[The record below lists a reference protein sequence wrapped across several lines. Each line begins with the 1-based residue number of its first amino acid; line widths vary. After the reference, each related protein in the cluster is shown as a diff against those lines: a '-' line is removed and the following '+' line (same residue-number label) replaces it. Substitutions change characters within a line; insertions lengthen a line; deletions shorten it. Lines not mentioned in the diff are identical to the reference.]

1 MATLIPSLSSCLRR
15 MNSGEKRFAQRL
27 EGMLE
32 SDALCWYDVACGPR
46 YQQPD
51 FVVLHPLHGLL
62 ILELRNW
69 TLDQIVALGRASISL
84 ADQDGC
90 HEVANPLE
98 QARQYA
104 RNFTQMLARDPLLLT
119 GSEDI
124 EPDILRCPPGY
135 GLVLCN
141 ITRRDFNTAQ
151 LGVALSADRVI
162 CKDEMTEAI
171 AIEDFQQRLWA
182 MVMTPAHTPLT
193 AAQID
198 RIRYHLF
205 PDLRIQQGSL
215 FADATATATQQ
226 SPLVMDLA
234 QEQVARSLGEGHR
247 VIHGVAGSGKTM
259 ILAYRCTQLARQS
272 DKPVL
277 VLCYNDSLAAKLE
290 QLISDRKLVG
300 RIIVRPFHGWCLD
313 QLRLHRIDRPK
324 DGPGFPGKLV
334 RAVTQAVSEQRIPT
348 AQYGAV
354 LIDEGHDFE
363 PEWFKLLAQMVDPTN
378 NSLLLLYDDAQSIYG
393 KKRSRHFSFAKVGIQ
408 ARGRTTI
415 LRVNYRN
422 STEVLDYAYRFAR
435 EALVPEENTVDDDSI
450 PFVSP
455 QSAGRNGLKPELK
468 QCLSLQE
475 ETKHI
480 ALQLHDLHTQ
490 GYDWKD
496 MAVLYP
502 NREVGEALA
511 HELREQQLPVEW
523 LPHTRFKPNADSI
536 KLMTLHSSK
545 GLEFP
550 IVAIA
555 GLGFMPYQDDEVMED
570 TRLLYIGMT
579 RAKERLILTAHR
591 SSDFVKQLSQS
602 TPVTAVA

>member
-27 EGMLE
+27 ETLLDG
-32 SDALCWYDVACGPR
+32 DALCWYDVACGPR

-62 ILELRNW
+62 VLELRDW
-69 TLDQIVALGRASISL
+69 TLDQILSVGRLSISL
-84 ADQDGC
+84 LCKDGG
-90 HEVANPLE
+90 HQVANPLE

-104 RNFTQMLARDPLLLT
+104 RQFQQVLSNDSSLLT
-119 GSEDI
+119 GQDDI
-124 EPDILRCPPGY
+124 EPDILRCPPGH

-141 ITRRDFNTAQ
+141 ITRAEFNTAQ
-151 LGVALSADRVI
+151 LGVAISADRVI
-162 CKDEMTEAI
+162 CKDEMLEATEPEA
-171 AIEDFQQRLWA
+171 FQQRLWA
-182 MVMTPAHTPLT
+182 MVMMPTSVALT
-193 AAQID
+193 AQQID

-215 FADATATATQQ
+215 FTGTSNAAAAP
-226 SPLVMDLA
+226 PLVMDLA

-247 VIHGVAGSGKTM
+247 VIHGVAGSGKTL
-259 ILAYRCTQLARQS
+259 ILAYRCTQLARNT
-272 DKPVL
+272 DKPIL

-290 QLISDRKLVG
+290 QLITDRKLVG
-300 RIIVRPFHGWCLD
+300 RIIVRSFHGWCLD
-313 QLRLHRIDRPK
+313 QLRLHRIHKPK
-324 DGPGFPGKLV
+324 EGPGFPGKLV
-334 RAVTQAVSEQRIPT
+334 RAVTQAVHEQRIPT

-354 LIDEGHDFE
+354 LIDEGQDFE
-363 PEWFKLLAQMVDPTN
+363 PEWFKLLSQMVDPSS

-422 STEVLDYAYRFAR
+422 SAEVLDYAYRFAR
-435 EALVPEENTVDDDSI
+435 EALIPEETSEDEDNV
-450 PFVSP
+450 PFVTP
-455 QSAGRNGLKPELK
+455 QSAGRNGLQPEF
-468 QCLSLQE
+468 CHCPSLQE
-475 ETKHI
+475 ETQHI
-480 ALQLHDLHTQ
+480 ARQLQELHAQ
-490 GYDWKD
+490 GHCWKD

-502 NREVGEALA
+502 SLEVGEALA
-511 HELREQQLPVEW
+511 QELRQQQLPVEW
-523 LPHTRFKPNADSI
+523 LPHMRFNPNADSI

-579 RAKERLILTAHR
+579 RAMQRLILTAHR
-591 SSDFVKQLSQS
+591 KSEFVKQLTQLQ
-602 TPVTAVA
+602 PAA